1 MLTKQTHGLWKKA
14 REQLG
19 YSWYQE
25 PYCLGTLIPVHECMV
40 LGVLHFSRC
49 PLSPGVLIGT
59 NGVVNKIQ
67 VVFSNQISVQGR

>member
-1 MLTKQTHGLWKKA
+1 MLTTQTHGVWKKA
-14 REQLG
+14 GEQLG
-19 YSWYQE
+19 YSWHQE
-25 PYCLGTLIPVHECMV
+25 PYCLGAFIPARERTV
-40 LGVLHFSRC
+40 LGVLHFPRC

>member
-67 VVFSNQISVQGR
+67 VVLSNQISGQGR